1 MSVLMPCCLKRAQ
14 TRPTELDLLESS
26 GPASPMR
33 CNVLDRLQ
41 KAENCRVA
49 LLTERRTHKP
59 LSQLERTTYILNA
72 ELGSLGADVQSTIA
86 AKTTAVVLNLIS
98 CAIV

>member
-1 MSVLMPCCLKRAQ
+1 
-14 TRPTELDLLESS
+14 
-26 GPASPMR
+26 MR

-72 ELGSLGADVQSTIA
+72 ELLFLWFVIKVEFVWSSWHSSRGVRREYQQID
-86 AKTTAVVLNLIS
+86 
-98 CAIV
+98 